1 MALIQILVRKHT
13 MLVLAKKS
21 TETFPLQCDVNTQNI
36 QVSSASEQEGRN
48 EVNFVSESILI

>member
-1 MALIQILVRKHT
+1 

-21 TETFPLQCDVNTQNI
+21 TETLQCDVNTQNI

-48 EVNFVSESILI
+48 KVSFIPESVLI

>member
-1 MALIQILVRKHT
+1 MILILVRKHM

-48 EVNFVSESILI
+48 KVSFVSESILI

>member
-1 MALIQILVRKHT
+1 MVLILVRKHM

-48 EVNFVSESILI
+48 KVSFVSESILI